1 LEWVVAYAEEDVSD
15 ACAFLVC
22 GEALIDLVP
31 VDDGS
36 DPLLRAVCG
45 GSPYNVAIGL
55 GRLGAETHFLG
66 RLSHDANGGRL
77 ARRLSENGVG
87 VGFVAFGAAPSTLA
101 YVFPPEPGRPDV
113 GYAFYVDGTS
123 GATLQPE
130 DFPRSLP
137 AHVRIVHFGSF
148 SALLPRSGAMIRD
161 FAAGSGCLV
170 SYDPNVRPTIT
181 PDRDAGRQEIAACIA
196 VADIVKL
203 SDADAEW
210 LYPGRPL
217 DDIAGD
223 ILRLGPSLIA
233 ITRGADGA
241 IVQTPTMRVAVP
253 GVPTRVID
261 TVGAGDT
268 FMAALLWGLGQRG
281 LVDRRALASAGE
293 ADLTGAASVACR
305 AAAIVC
311 ARPGADPPFAAELE
325 GSAAG

>member
-1 LEWVVAYAEEDVSD
+1 
-15 ACAFLVC
+15 
-22 GEALIDLVP
+22 
-31 VDDGS
+31 
-36 DPLLRAVCG
+36 
-45 GSPYNVAIGL
+45 
-55 GRLGAETHFLG
+55 
-66 RLSHDANGGRL
+66 
-77 ARRLSENGVG
+77 
-87 VGFVAFGAAPSTLA
+87 
-101 YVFPPEPGRPDV
+101 
-113 GYAFYVDGTS
+113 
-123 GATLQPE
+123 
-130 DFPRSLP
+130 
-137 AHVRIVHFGSF
+137 VHFGSF